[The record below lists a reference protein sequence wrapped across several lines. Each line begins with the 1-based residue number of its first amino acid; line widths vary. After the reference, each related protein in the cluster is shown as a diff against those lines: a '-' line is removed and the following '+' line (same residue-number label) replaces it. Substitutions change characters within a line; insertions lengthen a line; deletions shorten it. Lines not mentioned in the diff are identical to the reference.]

1 MFKHTPPHPLQ
12 AFMDDHPEACWD
24 LSKSFN
30 SPDKVEIRA

>member
-1 MFKHTPPHPLQ
+1 
-12 AFMDDHPEACWD
+12 MDDHPEACWD